1 MTAAVAV
8 MRSKRARKGLL
19 LLIVSL
25 VGATVMITTLFVA
38 TVTDFLFGS
47 GGSSGAVA
55 STGNINITFS
65 STEPAES
72 AYALQHIPATQANPS
87 VVTFPILYAAATQ
100 NGSCVMPWPI
110 LAGVTN
116 EESTFGTSTSPGVRG
131 GSNYAGAQGPFQF
144 EPATFAGYENPI
156 PKFPGAALPPTAY
169 DAVDAAFAAARKLCV
184 GGILT
189 DPKLALWTY
198 NAGWNGIT
206 YKAVNG
212 KLTVVY
218 NDSMFAHSSDNPARY
233 VVDVLTNAAKYGSG
247 TITGSASMSVT
258 GLAPGSG
265 GSVNQYRQR
274 SALWMALLSGKNC
287 WAALET
293 SCYNALPTILG
304 NYDGIVIPF
313 APSQMKQDLISTSTP
328 LAGDIIL
335 FGNYVTTTNPKT
347 HKQTTTLQINDNTY
361 GVMLDPATNKIAV
374 VSAGTAPSFHSTISA
389 LQMPSTPT
397 VGGQID
403 SQTIQFIGSPFG

>member
-1 MTAAVAV
+1 

-47 GGSSGAVA
+47 GGSSAAVA

-72 AYALQHIPATQANPS
+72 AYALQHIPAIQTNPS

-206 YKAVNG
+206 YEAVNG

-304 NYDGIVIPF
+304 NYDGIVIPP

-328 LAGDIIL
+328 LAWDIIL

-361 GVMLDPATNKIAV
+361 GVMLDPATDKIAV
-374 VSAGTAPSFHSTISA
+374 VSAGTAPSFHSAITG
-389 LQMPSTPT
+389 LQMPSAPS

-403 SQTIQFIGSPFG
+403 SLTIQFIGSPF

>member
-1 MTAAVAV
+1 MTATVAV
-8 MRSKRARKGLL
+8 LRSKRARKGLL
-19 LLIVSL
+19 LLVVSL
-25 VGATVMITTLFVA
+25 VVATVMITTLFVA

-47 GGSSGAVA
+47 GGTSGAVA

-65 STEPAES
+65 SAEPAES
-72 AYALQHIPATQANPS
+72 AYALQHIPASQTNPS

-100 NGSCVMPWPI
+100 NGSCTLPWPI

-198 NAGWNGIT
+198 NAGWNGVS
-206 YKAVNG
+206 YKVVNG

-218 NDSMFAHSSDNPARY
+218 NDSIFAHSSDNPARY
-233 VVDVLTNAAKYGSG
+233 VVDVLSNAARYGSG
-247 TITGSASMSVT
+247 TISGSSSMSVT
-258 GLAPGSG
+258 GLAPGASG
-265 GSVNQYRQR
+265 SMNQLRQR
-274 SALWMALLSGKNC
+274 SALWMALLSGNSC
-287 WAALET
+287 WAALQT
-293 SCYNALPTILG
+293 SCFNALPTIMG
-304 NYDGIVIPF
+304 NYDGIVIPST
-313 APSQMKQDLISTSTP
+313 PSQMKQDLISTSKP

-335 FGNYVTTTNPKT
+335 FGSYVTTTNPKT
-347 HKQTTTLQINDNTY
+347 HKQTTSLQINDNTY
-361 GVMLDPATNKIAV
+361 GVMLDPATNRIAV
-374 VSAGTAPSFHSTISA
+374 VTAGAATSFHSVIDT
-389 LQMPSTPT
+389 LHVPSIPS

-403 SQTIQFIGSPFG
+403 SQTIQFIGSPFS